1 MAMNARPAPE
11 DAAPYSNKYIRLVES
26 DDCLAAMT
34 AQLDEA
40 TAFFGGISEETSL
53 HRYAPEKWSIR
64 QMLGHVNDTER
75 IFTYRALWFARDLG
89 STLPGFEQEVAV
101 AGAEADH
108 IPWAAHI
115 EEFRNVRRA
124 SVDLFRNMP
133 STAWT
138 RRGTASG
145 FSFTVLAFG
154 FMVPGHVTHHIRIL
168 RERYL

>member
-1 MAMNARPAPE
+1 MNARPAPE
-11 DAAPYSNKYIRLVES
+11 DAAPYSNKYIGLVEG
-26 DDCLAAMT
+26 DDCVASMT

-64 QMLGHVNDTER
+64 QVLGHISDTER

-89 STLPGFEQEVAV
+89 SPLPGFEQDVAV
-101 AGAEADH
+101 AAGRADSL
-108 IPWAAHI
+108 PWAAHV
-115 EEFRNVRRA
+115 EEFRHIRVA
-124 SVDLFRNMP
+124 SIDFFRNLP
-133 STAWT
+133 PEAWT

-154 FMVPGHVTHHIRIL
+154 FMVPGHVTHHIQLL